1 MWEKLLVNCIKWVEN
16 TSQFNEDFA
25 KNYKEDSDKR
35 CFVEV
40 DGQYS
45 EELHELHN
53 DLLFLPEKMII

>member
-16 TSQFNEDFA
+16 TSQFNEDFV

-35 CFVEV
+35 CFNEV